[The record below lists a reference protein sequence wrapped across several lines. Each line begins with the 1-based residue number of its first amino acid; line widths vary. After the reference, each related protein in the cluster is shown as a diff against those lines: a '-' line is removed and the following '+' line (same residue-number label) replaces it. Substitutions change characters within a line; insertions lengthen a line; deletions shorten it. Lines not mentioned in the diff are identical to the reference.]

1 MIESLVLIEGKDVK
15 EEELRS
21 TSLGNALQL
30 VIGRD
35 HRFGV
40 ILNITAD
47 SPDDL
52 QNALIKFAKVPGVK
66 GIVTLMLRHT

>member
-52 QNALIKFAKVPGVK
+52 QNALIKFAKVSDVK
-66 GIVTLMLRHT
+66 GIVTLMLRYM